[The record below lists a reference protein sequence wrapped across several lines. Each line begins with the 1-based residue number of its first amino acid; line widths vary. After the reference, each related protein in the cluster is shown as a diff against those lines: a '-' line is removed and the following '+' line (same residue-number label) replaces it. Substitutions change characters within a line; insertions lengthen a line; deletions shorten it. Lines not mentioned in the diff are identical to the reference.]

1 MKNLN
6 IVSTLIAGF
15 VGGAFRQWREIGQ
28 QRPAPEVITHPQGA
42 TS

>member
-15 VGGAFRQWREIGQ
+15 VGGAFRHSVKSVNNDLRLK
-28 QRPAPEVITHPQGA
+28 
-42 TS
+42 